1 MLHGDTLAVV
11 FAGELVGTAN
21 STRETGNS
29 GWLLLKGLSTGG
41 VVGG

>member
-11 FAGELVGTAN
+11 FAGELVGAAS
-21 STRETGNS
+21 STTETVNS
-29 GWLLLKGLSTGG
+29 GWLLLQGLSTGG